1 MALFDFDLQCKE
13 LGCSTNSKWYIVAI
27 VATSSTMTWFGVS
40 PHRTRKSSQSHGLT
54 CLISDLPRIFQ
65 SIGGQMLG
73 KWPKQLN
80 FLIQK
85 HNLLHQIAMNWLQIM
100 IFPIDFSYW
109 NGYSVTAWV
118 GLKIHAPASTSNQ
131 LLERGCACPGEECF
145 SRVAATI
152 RRREPCPWGPALLG
166 PSWLMMSSSF
176 HDLNHEIMS
185 DSCGG

>member
-54 CLISDLPRIFQ
+54 CLISDLPRIFH
-65 SIGGQMLG
+65 IRLG
-73 KWPKQLN
+73 F
-80 FLIQK
+80 FLLGFYGFK
-85 HNLLHQIAMNWLQIM
+85 S
-100 IFPIDFSYW
+100 IDFSHGFFHSF